1 MRNSV
6 KRVADSGLKGNV
18 VSALVPQ
25 TAPMEEDR
33 SPSAVHTIL
42 VVDDSRAQ
50 RRVLGASLSRQGY
63 RVIEAASGD
72 EALELLQT
80 ENVDLILSDWM
91 MPGMDG
97 LELCQKFRAME
108 REKYG
113 YFILLTSKTEKGAVA
128 QGLDVGADDFLSKP
142 PNAEELRARIA
153 AGDRILR
160 MEREL
165 QEKNRLVSATLAEI
179 STLYDSLDRDLIEAR
194 EMQQA
199 LVRERFR
206 DFGAAEVSVMLKPCG
221 HVGGDL
227 VGFFRLDEHR
237 IAVFSI
243 DVSGHGIASA
253 LLTARLASYLSE
265 GSPEH
270 NVALKR
276 GADGVYLARPPSDVA
291 WLLNEIMHDEIKSD
305 HYFTLLLGYIDMR
318 TGVVELTQCGHP
330 NPMLMRADGTVEY
343 IGEGGMPIG
352 LIPGAQYDQF
362 SVTLKPGERLM
373 FYSDGFTECEG
384 DDGEQ
389 LEEQGFEEMAVRN
402 KDLAGADFFQALTWD
417 LDMFCG
423 TKEFPDD
430 LSCAMIEFQR
440 DR

>member
-1 MRNSV
+1 M
-6 KRVADSGLKGNV
+6 G
-18 VSALVPQ
+18 ALVSHDVQ
-25 TAPMEEDR
+25 HDDVTGD
-33 SPSAVHTIL
+33 SAVRTIL

-63 RVIEAASGD
+63 QVIEVGSGE
-72 EALELLQT
+72 EALEVLAR
-80 ENVDLILSDWM
+80 EDIDLILSDWM

-97 LELCQKFRAME
+97 LELCRTFRAMP
-108 REKYG
+108 REKYI

-128 QGLDVGADDFLSKP
+128 QGLDVGADDFLNKP
-142 PNAEELRARIA
+142 PNADELRSRIT

-179 STLYDSLDRDLIEAR
+179 STLYDSVDRDLIEAR
-194 EMQQA
+194 KMQQS

-206 DFGAAEVSVMLKPCG
+206 DFGNADVSVMLRPCG

-227 VGFFRLDEHR
+227 VGFFCLDENR
-237 IAVFSI
+237 VAVFSI

-276 GADGVYLARPPSDVA
+276 VAEGVHFPRPPKEVA
-291 WLLNEIMHDEIKSD
+291 RLLNEIMHDEIDSD
-305 HYFTLLLGYIDMR
+305 HYFTLLLGYLDLR
-318 TGVVELTQCGHP
+318 TGEVEMTQCGHP
-330 NPMLMRADGTVEY
+330 NPMLIHVDGTVEY
-343 IGEGGMPIG
+343 IGTGGMPIG
-352 LIPGAQYDQF
+352 LISGAEYDQF
-362 SVTLKPGERLM
+362 SVTLKRGERLL

-389 LEEQGFEEMAVRN
+389 LEEEGFEEMAHRN
-402 KDLAGADFFQALTWD
+402 RELAGADFFQALTWD

-430 LSCAMIEFQR
+430 LSCAMIEFQPNK
-440 DR
+440 

>member
-1 MRNSV
+1 V
-6 KRVADSGLKGNV
+6 G
-18 VSALVPQ
+18 ALVSHDVQ
-25 TAPMEEDR
+25 HDDVTGD
-33 SPSAVHTIL
+33 SAVRTIL

-63 RVIEAASGD
+63 QVIEVGSGE
-72 EALELLQT
+72 EALEVLAR
-80 ENVDLILSDWM
+80 EDIDLILSDWM

-97 LELCQKFRAME
+97 LELCRTFRAMP
-108 REKYG
+108 REKYI

-128 QGLDVGADDFLSKP
+128 QGLDVGADDFLNKP
-142 PNAEELRARIA
+142 PNADELRSRIT

-179 STLYDSLDRDLIEAR
+179 STLYDSVDRDLIEAR
-194 EMQQA
+194 KMQQS

-206 DFGAAEVSVMLKPCG
+206 DFGNADVSVMLRPCG

-227 VGFFRLDEHR
+227 VGFFRLDENR
-237 IAVFSI
+237 VAVFSI

-276 GADGVYLARPPSDVA
+276 VAEGVHFPRPPKEVA
-291 WLLNEIMHDEIKSD
+291 RLLNEIMHDEIDSD
-305 HYFTLLLGYIDMR
+305 HYFTLLLGYLDLR
-318 TGVVELTQCGHP
+318 TGEVEMTQCGHP
-330 NPMLMRADGTVEY
+330 NPMLIHVDGTVEY
-343 IGEGGMPIG
+343 IGTGGMPIG
-352 LIPGAQYDQF
+352 LISGAEYDQF
-362 SVTLKPGERLM
+362 SVTLKRGERLL

-389 LEEQGFEEMAVRN
+389 LEEEGFEEMAHRN
-402 KDLAGADFFQALTWD
+402 RELAGADFFQALTWD

-430 LSCAMIEFQR
+430 LSCAMIEFQPNK
-440 DR
+440 

>member
-1 MRNSV
+1 M
-6 KRVADSGLKGNV
+6 G
-18 VSALVPQ
+18 ALVSHDVQ
-25 TAPMEEDR
+25 HDDVTGN
-33 SPSAVHTIL
+33 SAVRTIL

-63 RVIEAASGD
+63 QVIEAGSGE
-72 EALELLQT
+72 EALEVLAR
-80 ENVDLILSDWM
+80 EDIDLILSDWM

-97 LELCQKFRAME
+97 LELCRTFRAMP
-108 REKYG
+108 REKYI

-128 QGLDVGADDFLSKP
+128 QGLDVGADDFLNKP
-142 PNAEELRARIA
+142 PNADELRSRIT

-179 STLYDSLDRDLIEAR
+179 STLYDSVDRDLIEAR
-194 EMQQA
+194 KMQQS

-206 DFGAAEVSVMLKPCG
+206 DFGNADVSVMLRPCG

-227 VGFFRLDEHR
+227 VGFFRLDENR
-237 IAVFSI
+237 VAVFSI

-270 NVALKR
+270 NMALKR
-276 GADGVYLARPPSDVA
+276 VAEGVHFPRPPKEVA
-291 WLLNEIMHDEIKSD
+291 RLLNEIMHDEIDSD
-305 HYFTLLLGYIDMR
+305 HYFTLLLGYLDLR
-318 TGVVELTQCGHP
+318 TGEVEMTQCGHP
-330 NPMLMRADGTVEY
+330 NPMLIHVDGTVEY
-343 IGEGGMPIG
+343 IGTGGMPIG
-352 LIPGAQYDQF
+352 LISGAEYDQF
-362 SVTLKPGERLM
+362 SVTLKRGERLL

-389 LEEQGFEEMAVRN
+389 LEEEGFEEMAHRN
-402 KDLAGADFFQALTWD
+402 RELAGADFFQALTWD

-430 LSCAMIEFQR
+430 LSCAMIEFQPNK
-440 DR
+440 

>member
-1 MRNSV
+1 M
-6 KRVADSGLKGNV
+6 
-18 VSALVPQ
+18 Q
-25 TAPMEEDR
+25 
-33 SPSAVHTIL
+33 TIL

-63 RVIEAASGD
+63 RVIEASGGE
-72 EALELLQT
+72 EALALLDT
-80 ENVDLILSDWM
+80 YNVDLIISDWM

-97 LELCQKFRAME
+97 LELCQRFRALQ

-142 PNAEELRARIA
+142 PNAEELRARIN

-160 MEREL
+160 MQREL
-165 QEKNRLVSATLAEI
+165 QEKNRLVSATLSEI

-199 LVRERFR
+199 LVRDQYRN
-206 DFGAAEVSVMLKPCG
+206 FGSAEVSVMLKPCG

-237 IAVFSI
+237 VAVFSI

-253 LLTARLASYLSE
+253 LLTARLASYLTE
-265 GSPEH
+265 GSPDH

-276 GADGVYLARPPSDVA
+276 VADGVFFPRPPQEVA
-291 WLLNEIMHDEIKSD
+291 RRLNEIMHDEIVSD
-305 HYFTLLLGYIDMR
+305 HYFTLLLGYLDLR
-318 TGVVELTQCGHP
+318 TGEVEMTQCGHP
-330 NPMLMRADGTVEY
+330 NPMLMRGDGSVEY
-343 IGEGGMPIG
+343 LGQGGMPIG
-352 LIPGAQYDQF
+352 LIPDAQYDSFRIRLQ
-362 SVTLKPGERLM
+362 PGERLI

-384 DDGEQ
+384 DDGKQ
-389 LEEQGFEEMAVRN
+389 LEETGFEEIARRN
-402 KDLAGADFFQALTWD
+402 QNLTGSEFFQALTWGLD
-417 LDMFCG
+417 LFCG
-423 TKEFPDD
+423 TQDFPDD
-430 LSCAMIEFQR
+430 LSCTMIEFQGAR
-440 DR
+440 

>member
-1 MRNSV
+1 M
-6 KRVADSGLKGNV
+6 G
-18 VSALVPQ
+18 ALVSHDVQ
-25 TAPMEEDR
+25 HDDVTGN
-33 SPSAVHTIL
+33 SAVRTIL

-63 RVIEAASGD
+63 QVIEAGSGE
-72 EALELLQT
+72 EALEVLAR
-80 ENVDLILSDWM
+80 EDIDLILSDWM

-97 LELCQKFRAME
+97 LELCRTFRAMP
-108 REKYG
+108 REKYI

-128 QGLDVGADDFLSKP
+128 QGLDVGADDFLNKP
-142 PNAEELRARIA
+142 PNADELRSRIT

-179 STLYDSLDRDLIEAR
+179 STLYDSVDRDLIEAR
-194 EMQQA
+194 KMQQS

-206 DFGAAEVSVMLKPCG
+206 DFGNADVSVMLRPCG

-227 VGFFRLDEHR
+227 VGFFRLDENR
-237 IAVFSI
+237 VAVFSI

-276 GADGVYLARPPSDVA
+276 VAEGVHFPRPPKEVA
-291 WLLNEIMHDEIKSD
+291 RLLNEIMHDEIDSD
-305 HYFTLLLGYIDMR
+305 HYFTLLLGYLDLR
-318 TGVVELTQCGHP
+318 TGEVEMTQCGHP
-330 NPMLMRADGTVEY
+330 NPMLIHVDGTVEY
-343 IGEGGMPIG
+343 IGTGGMPIG
-352 LIPGAQYDQF
+352 LISGAEYDQF
-362 SVTLKPGERLM
+362 SVTLKRGERLL

-389 LEEQGFEEMAVRN
+389 LEEEGFEEMAHRN
-402 KDLAGADFFQALTWD
+402 RELAGADFFQALTWD

-430 LSCAMIEFQR
+430 LSCAMIEFQPNK
-440 DR
+440 

>member
-1 MRNSV
+1 M
-6 KRVADSGLKGNV
+6 G
-18 VSALVPQ
+18 ALVSHDVQ
-25 TAPMEEDR
+25 HDDVTGD
-33 SPSAVHTIL
+33 SAVRTIL

-63 RVIEAASGD
+63 QVIEVGSGE
-72 EALELLQT
+72 EALEVLAR
-80 ENVDLILSDWM
+80 EDIDLILSDWM

-97 LELCQKFRAME
+97 LELCRTFRAMP
-108 REKYG
+108 REKYI

-128 QGLDVGADDFLSKP
+128 QGLDVGADDFLNKP
-142 PNAEELRARIA
+142 PNADELRSRIT

-179 STLYDSLDRDLIEAR
+179 STLYDSVDRDLIEAR
-194 EMQQA
+194 KMQQS

-206 DFGAAEVSVMLKPCG
+206 DFGNADVSVMLRPCG

-227 VGFFRLDEHR
+227 VGFFRLDENR
-237 IAVFSI
+237 VAVFSI

-276 GADGVYLARPPSDVA
+276 VAEGVHFPRPPKEVA
-291 WLLNEIMHDEIKSD
+291 RLLNEIMHDEIDSD
-305 HYFTLLLGYIDMR
+305 HYFTLLLGYLDLR
-318 TGVVELTQCGHP
+318 TGEVEMTQCGHP
-330 NPMLMRADGTVEY
+330 NPMLIHVDGTVEY
-343 IGEGGMPIG
+343 IGTGGMPIG
-352 LIPGAQYDQF
+352 LISGAEYDQF
-362 SVTLKPGERLM
+362 SVTLKRGERLL

-389 LEEQGFEEMAVRN
+389 LEEEGFEEMAHRN
-402 KDLAGADFFQALTWD
+402 RELAGADFFQALTWD

-430 LSCAMIEFQR
+430 LSCAMIEFQPNK
-440 DR
+440 